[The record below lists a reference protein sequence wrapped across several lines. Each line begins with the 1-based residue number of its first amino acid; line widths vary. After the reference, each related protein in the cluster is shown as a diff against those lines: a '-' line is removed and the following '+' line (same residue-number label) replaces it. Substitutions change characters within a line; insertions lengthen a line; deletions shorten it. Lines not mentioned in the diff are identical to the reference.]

1 VTRLGAAPDEHAPP
15 GVRVVLD
22 ARALQE
28 PARAPLTAAY
38 LDGLLGAFDA
48 EPVAGESFAFLLASD
63 EDDPTARYANLEVV
77 GRRLLPPTRLLRS
90 TALTIDPFVLRGASI
105 GAGWRAERGGAAGAV
120 YHAIGAG
127 LPIASG
133 LPVVATLLDLAPWEL
148 PAIFQRAARARF
160 GYRLRARLVRDA
172 AAVIVGTDAVATSA
186 RRLLHLRRDRIRV
199 VPLAPRPAITLGSM
213 EATGAGVAAGRVAAA
228 RYGLSERYF
237 VYTGRYDA
245 RQDLATLAR
254 ALAALASGGRPAALP
269 AAVGWPPR
277 VLLLD
282 ATPDDRAAFAR
293 TLARHEIGDALA
305 YAPRLPVAETVALI
319 RGARAALL
327 PVLADSNGL
336 AAIEAIAS
344 GVPVIA
350 SSVGAL
356 PEIVGTAGILVEP
369 RDPERLA
376 VALAAAWSDE
386 VVHDRISAAAATRAR
401 GDGQPVRTWRDVAA
415 EVRSI
420 YADVSRP
427 GRL

>member
-1 VTRLGAAPDEHAPP
+1 M
-15 GVRVVLD
+15 RVVLD

-63 EDDPTARYANLEVV
+63 EDDPTGSYTNLEVV

-90 TALTIDPFVLRGASI
+90 TAMTIDPFVLRGASI
-105 GAGWRAERGGAAGAV
+105 GAAWRAERGGAAGAV
-120 YHAIGAG
+120 YHAFGAS

-133 LPVVATLLDLAPWEL
+133 LPVIATVLDLAPWEL
-148 PAIFQRAARARF
+148 PAVFQRTTRARF

-172 AAVIVGTDAVATSA
+172 AAVIVGSEAVAASA
-186 RRLLHLRRDRIRV
+186 RRLLHVRRDRLRI
-199 VPLAPRPAITLGSM
+199 VPLAPRPAITLASADM
-213 EATGAGVAAGRVAAA
+213 ARLGVAAGRTAAA
-228 RYGLSERYF
+228 RYGLGERYF
-237 VYTGRYDA
+237 VFSGRYDA

-254 ALAALASGGRPAALP
+254 ALGTLASAGRPADLP
-269 AAVGWPPR
+269 AEIGWPPR

-282 ATPDDRAAFAR
+282 ATPADRAAFAR
-293 TLARHEIGDALA
+293 IVARHDIGDALA
-305 YAPRLPVAETVALI
+305 YAPGLPMADTVALI
-319 RGARAALL
+319 RGACAALL
-327 PVLADSNGL
+327 PVLADSTGL
-336 AAIEAIAS
+336 AAIEAIAC

-386 VVHDRISAAAATRAR
+386 VVHDRITTAAAARAR
-401 GDGQPVRTWRDVAA
+401 GDGQPIRTWRDVAA
-415 EVRSI
+415 EVRTI
-420 YADVSRP
+420 YAEVSRP

>member
-1 VTRLGAAPDEHAPP
+1 MTRLGTTPPGVAPP

-63 EDDPTARYANLEVV
+63 EDDPTGRYANLDVV

-90 TALTIDPFVLRGASI
+90 TAMTVDPFVLRGASI

-148 PAIFQRAARARF
+148 PAIFQRAARTRF

-172 AAVIVGTDAVATSA
+172 AAVIVGTDAVARHA
-186 RRLLHLRRDRIRV
+186 RRLLRVKRDRIRV
-199 VPLAPRPAITLGSM
+199 VPLAPRPAITLASA
-213 EATGAGVAAGRVAAA
+213 EAAGVGLVAGRAAAA
-228 RYGLSERYF
+228 RYGLGERYF

-254 ALAALASGGRPAALP
+254 ALAALASGGRPADLP
-269 AAVGWPPR
+269 AEVGWPPR

-293 TLARHEIGDALA
+293 ILARHAIGDALA
-305 YAPRLPVAETVALI
+305 YAPGLPVAETVALI

-327 PVLADSNGL
+327 PVLADSTGL
-336 AAIEAIAS
+336 AAIEAIACA
-344 GVPVIA
+344 VPVIA

-386 VVHDRISAAAATRAR
+386 VVHDRISSAAAARAR
-401 GDGQPVRTWRDVAA
+401 GDGHPRRTWRNVAA

-420 YADVSRP
+420 YAEVSRP